1 MNVEFFNEFGRTN
14 PTLPLQEAG
23 QIVCGNA
30 CRLDWEK
37 VCPKNEGDEIYIMGN
52 PPYLGSS
59 LISNEQKTDMDFV
72 FLGLNN
78 YKKLE

>member
-30 CRLDWEK
+30 CRLDWEI
-37 VCPKNEGDEIYIMGN
+37 VCPINEGDEIYILGN
-52 PPYLGSS
+52 PPYIGRRNQNK
-59 LISNEQKTDMDFV
+59 IQN
-72 FLGLNN
+72 
-78 YKKLE
+78 